1 MSARSFNSGSEFPF
15 LGFFLNVVF
24 FFFFFNFI
32 DKEKSIIQK
41 KVASRDHLPRKEKNT
56 KVTHE
61 RVKGIHGEKWLI
73 LAQLHKLKR
82 EAPK

>member
-1 MSARSFNSGSEFPF
+1 MTNKIF
-15 LGFFLNVVF
+15 LLLLT
-24 FFFFFNFI
+24 
-32 DKEKSIIQK
+32 DKGKSINRK
-41 KVASRDHLPRKEKNT
+41 WVTSRDHLPRKEKNT